1 MLWTVLALGVAL
13 LVPVITGGSYARL
26 LEKPWRW
33 GSFLV
38 AGLGMQLVLDI
49 APIPKSHW
57 HDIGFGLLVASYVLL
72 LGFCG
77 RNTLITGM
85 SIVCIGVFLNA
96 FVITLD
102 QGMPVNVPP
111 DWQRNHRVAASI
123 KHHPREPG
131 DHLLA
136 LTDIIVLRS
145 PFNTVLSFGDLI
157 LAVGLSDVTYRASRR
172 ARRRPHVVRD
182 RTKARTQ
189 PRGPETMPDIAI
201 DESIDDD
208 VESIDAL
215 EPFEPVDDVDAVYAA
230 DEVVDIDEPTDDHAL
245 LLDVRRPGVFEPVA
259 EEPAEMQ
266 FEPPPLSHPT
276 AFYDGLEP
284 SDDDRV
290 LRVYRS

>member
-13 LVPVITGGSYARL
+13 LVPLITGGSYARL

-57 HDIGFGLLVASYVLL
+57 HDIGFGLLVVSYVLL

-102 QGMPVNVPP
+102 QGMPVKVPP

-172 ARRRPHVVRD
+172 GRRRPHVVRD

-201 DESIDDD
+201 DESIDDG

-230 DEVVDIDEPTDDHAL
+230 DEVVDIDEPTDEHAL

-266 FEPPPLSHPT
+266 LEPPPLSHPT